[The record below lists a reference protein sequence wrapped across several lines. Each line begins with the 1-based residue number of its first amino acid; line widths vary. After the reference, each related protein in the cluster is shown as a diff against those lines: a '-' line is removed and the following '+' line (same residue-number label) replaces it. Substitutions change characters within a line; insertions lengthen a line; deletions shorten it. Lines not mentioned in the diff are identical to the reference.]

1 MTNGLLQRPRAKR
14 QIPRHDYQGFCHRV
28 RTIKEASYQIRKRE
42 ISQYPVFVFARQAV
56 QLGSLLIN
64 ADELDIQWHVF
75 ASYLEILTQQGIV
88 DPEKIEDF
96 QGTWKNPDEFC
107 CLFVVDEEFTN
118 FVYIPYPED

>member
-1 MTNGLLQRPRAKR
+1 MDYFNDPELNGKYLGTITKDFATAS
-14 QIPRHDYQGFCHRV
+14 D
-28 RTIKEASYQIRKRE
+28 TIKDASYQIRKRE
-42 ISQYPVFVFARQAV
+42 ISQYPVFVFARQTV

-64 ADELDIQWHVF
+64 GDELDLQWHVF

-88 DPEKIEDF
+88 DPEKIGGF
-96 QGTWKNPDEFC
+96 SSATWKNPDEFC